1 MTDPSMSPEAPN
13 VADTA
18 RFLRRFADLMSNTY
32 NATYLQRAAELLET
46 MTARVLA
53 ASDED
58 EHWRRKYEILA
69 DHASA
74 LEAECEALKLDIE
87 GHLNVTSSILSER
100 VLHRCSRENRNFPSF
115 ATDSMG
121 STKRSRRPSRR
132 TARNW
137 TGFAANGRI
146 PRQD

>member
-1 MTDPSMSPEAPN
+1 MAFARADFMTDPSTSPEAPN

-58 EHWRRKYEILA
+58 EHWRCKYEILA
-69 DHASA
+69 DHAGA
-74 LEAECEALKLDIE
+74 LEAECDALKSDI
-87 GHLNVTSSILSER
+87 
-100 VLHRCSRENRNFPSF
+100 
-115 ATDSMG
+115 
-121 STKRSRRPSRR
+121 
-132 TARNW
+132 
-137 TGFAANGRI
+137 
-146 PRQD
+146 